1 MPEIK
6 WLETHFTDETSDP
19 PEQVANLD
27 EIDYRIFL
35 EEIEHR

>member
-6 WLETHFTDETSDP
+6 WLETHFKNEASEP

-27 EIDYRIFL
+27 EIDYQILL

>member
-6 WLETHFTDETSDP
+6 WLENHFSDEVSEP

-27 EIDYRIFL
+27 EVDYRILL